1 MSIMDSFNTT
11 PKKPAKP
18 GRMIFLFIDG
28 FGIGCGNPDK
38 NPICAANAPNIDYI
52 LNNFKIMPTEC
63 SMGIPGLPQSATGQ
77 TAVFTGVNAARVI
90 GRHLNAQPTATLKKI
105 ICESNL
111 FKKLI
116 GMGLKVAN
124 ANVYRQEY
132 LEKMLNPKDRKHR
145 PSVTSIMNLSS
156 GIGFRTVEDYVEGR
170 GVYHDITGQ
179 IIRDS
184 GYNTAVISPAEA
196 ARRIYEISREY
207 DFTLFEHFMTDVVGH
222 MADMSM
228 AVREIELLDAFLGE
242 LVRLVDP
249 DEDTVLITSDHGNI
263 EDITVKTHTMNKI
276 PTVVIGRMPENTGLT
291 VETLTDIMPFVVGI
305 FNEWRK

>member
-1 MSIMDSFNTT
+1 MKSFDAI

-52 LNNFKIMPTEC
+52 MNNFNVMPTEC

-77 TAVFTGVNAARVI
+77 TAVFTGVNAAGVI

-105 ICESNL
+105 IWENNL

-124 ANVYRQEY
+124 CNVYRQEY
-132 LEKMLNPKDRKHR
+132 LEKMLNPKNRKHR

-156 GIGFRTVEDYVEGR
+156 GIGFRTVDDYAEGR

-179 IIRDS
+179 IIRDN

-196 ARRIYEISREY
+196 ARRIYQISREY
-207 DFTLFEHFMTDVVGH
+207 DFTLFEHFMTDVAGH

-228 AVREIELLDAFLGE
+228 AVKEIELLDAFLGE

-249 DEDTVLITSDHGNI
+249 YEDMVLITSDHGNI

-276 PTVVIGRMPENTGLT
+276 PTIVIGRMPENTGLK
-291 VETLTDIMPFVVGI
+291 VESLTDIMPFVVGI